1 MRLSFTIF
9 FLCVLTLVH
18 GQSFL
23 GSEVSTYTGYIE
35 PLWEEEEEEE
45 DMEKYRGFGIGI
57 SLGGYFASK
66 KTANIYNGTNLI
78 GTLGRADGVD
88 QLTIAER
95 LDPNVF
101 IFDVQRIQN
110 EFNATGVEVP
120 FDSSPINMRYS
131 PALGVGVQLKYSF
144 DRYRGVIFNLNALR
158 LRTTDVFT
166 LRFVGTGQQLNAQ
179 QDVRTFDIVGSEQ
192 RFEINLGYRQGF
204 LINEISNFYL
214 QFGGNMLGVQM
225 QQNQIRVGENTFDLI
240 IGAQNPQQ
248 ILTLDNAPTGI
259 GFGAYGAMGMEFFIK
274 DKYGFDIGFQFSN
287 DQMRYFDYE
296 QRGWNYWLMATFSL

>member
-1 MRLSFTIF
+1 M
-9 FLCVLTLVH
+9 CVLSLAH
-18 GQSFL
+18 GQSSL
-23 GSEVSTYTGYIE
+23 RSIVSTHSGQTQ
-35 PLWEEEEEEE
+35 PLWDEEEEEEE

-144 DRYRGVIFNLNALR
+144 DRYRGLIFNLNALR
-158 LRTTDVFT
+158 LRTIDVFT

-179 QDVRTFDIVGSEQ
+179 QDVRTFDIIGSEQ
-192 RFEINLGYRQGF
+192 RFEVNLGYRQGF
-204 LINEISNFYL
+204 LINELSNFYL

-296 QRGWNYWLMATFSL
+296 QRGWNYWLMATFSI